1 MEDKLEKVEEV
12 EEDKLDEEKKDKKE
26 SKKYDGPRQN
36 YTRFCN
42 MGKDCKRGVRCIWAH
57 TLKQLNPIIC
67 KWDLS
72 EEGCLR
78 FQKCFFKH
86 KNETLIQYVKRAF
99 PEDLAK
105 LNIHVNHID
114 PIIKPKE
121 IEKEIEEDEDYD
133 IDEWTR
139 EYLKLLQEYKEK
151 FYDPAFDIYSW
162 GEINDF
168 ESEID
173 IH

>member
-1 MEDKLEKVEEV
+1 MEGIEETHEDTKDTKEETKEDK
-12 EEDKLDEEKKDKKE
+12 KDP
-26 SKKYDGPRQN
+26 KKYDGPRQN

-42 MGKDCKRGVRCIWAH
+42 MGKECKRGVKCIWAH

-86 KNETLIQYVKRAF
+86 KNETIIQYVKRAF

-105 LNIHVNHID
+105 MNIHVNNID
-114 PIIKPKE
+114 PMVKHKE
-121 IEKEIEEDEDYD
+121 IEKEIEEEDYD
-133 IDEWTR
+133 IEEWTR
-139 EYLKLLQEYKEK
+139 EYLNLLKEYKEK
-151 FYDPAFDIYSW
+151 FYDPAFDIYTW

-168 ESEID
+168 ENETD